1 MEGEGRSQGEYI
13 EMINCQKIAWMIN
26 SEMNLICDWAWM
38 DIYNNNWNELAS
50 KNVINDYQIKKCSN
64 INTGCEVNTGII
76 PKKKMIHT
84 LQLLSQSN

>member
-38 DIYNNNWNELAS
+38 DIYNNNWNELAI
-50 KNVINDYQIKKCSN
+50 KNVINDYPIKKCSN
-64 INTGCEVNTGII
+64 INTGCEVNTG
-76 PKKKMIHT
+76 KFQKRKWS
-84 LQLLSQSN
+84 LLCNS